1 MLYHVDGNT
10 RVYPKELK
18 IITFDTS
25 SLIKLYQCKE
35 DPVGYID
42 ELMKHYQ
49 VRIPT
54 TVLSEFAQGQPS
66 LKEQSF
72 RAALT
77 SLSLEDLSSDFLK
90 TVNERLGY
98 FVKCYS
104 TTESKNKD
112 AKNTHRNDMQI
123 ILQAFNIRAALI
135 VEEPRFD
142 LFNNVLHIPGAKY
155 LEIEYHSNL
164 TARVPLFTFAELEK
178 SLIENITYTPKDLQN
193 HSREKIGIEP
203 IDNDQEAI
211 TYSIKDIQ
219 QNAIQVFSP
228 EDEWTM
234 HKELIDDPQ
243 KVLVTQVID
252 EKKFVTVVS
261 PKPKKDR

>member
-1 MLYHVDGNT
+1 MLYHVDADI

-18 IITFDTS
+18 VITFDTS
-25 SLIKLYQCKE
+25 SLVKLYQCKD
-35 DPVGYID
+35 DPAGFID

-54 TVLSEFAQGQPS
+54 TALSEFAQGKPS
-66 LKEQSF
+66 LKEQSL
-72 RAALT
+72 RQALIP
-77 SLSLEDLSSDFLK
+77 LSLEDLSPSFLK

-123 ILQAFNIRAALI
+123 ISQAFDIKAALI
-135 VEEPRFD
+135 VEESRFD
-142 LFNNVLHIPGAKY
+142 CFNNVLHIPGAEY
-155 LEIEYHSNL
+155 AGIEYHTNL

-178 SLIENITYTPKDLQN
+178 SLTEDITYTPKNVQN
-193 HSREKIGIEP
+193 YNREKFGIEP
-203 IDNDQEAI
+203 IDNDQESVV
-211 TYSIKDIQ
+211 YSMVDIQ
-219 QNAIQVFSP
+219 KNAVQVFSP
-228 EDEWTM
+228 EDEWAI
-234 HKELIDDPQ
+234 HKELINDPQ

-252 EKKFVTVVS
+252 GKKFVAIAS
-261 PKPKKDR
+261 PKTKKSE